1 MFLSAR
7 WNGIGLSFFLQV
19 VVARVVY
26 PGSDAGMFWGKYGR
40 PFFALIPS
48 IHNYSDD
55 MYSAERNNW
64 DTAYWPRMTTYQS
77 NGTKNWTRLLEI
89 PNTRYIQ
96 SAAYLRVKNIQLDY
110 SFPKHICSAIRL
122 QGLKIYVN
130 AENLFT
136 FTPLH
141 KYAPNFDPEGLS
153 YDSDFASAADG
164 YTYPILKSVTVGVNI
179 TF

>member
-1 MFLSAR
+1 
-7 WNGIGLSFFLQV
+7 
-19 VVARVVY
+19 
-26 PGSDAGMFWGKYGR
+26 
-40 PFFALIPS
+40 
-48 IHNYSDD
+48 
-55 MYSAERNNW
+55 
-64 DTAYWPRMTTYQS
+64 MTTYQS